1 MVWWFLKISN
11 LKYSIA
17 FALVVIVLLVWSF
30 DRLLKLYQPKYK
42 CMNARLDDKRNHLL
56 KLNST
61 SSPLLFPQKTDGGG
75 KMAFSSSSSGKT
87 ISWKFCVAIKFLA
100 SHGFSLWI
108 GNLVPRMLFPGFGG
122 GAENWPAD
130 ARAFSLSTSK
140 AREKSPGD

>member
-1 MVWWFLKISN
+1 MVFKDLKP
-11 LKYSIA
+11 SIRYRFCPCCHCVA
-17 FALVVIVLLVWSF
+17 GVTLTS
-30 DRLLKLYQPKYK
+30 RLLKLYQPKYK
-42 CMNARLDDKRNHLL
+42 CMNARLDEKRNHLL

-61 SSPLLFPQKTDGGG
+61 SSLLLFPQKTGGGG

-100 SHGFSLWI
+100 SHSFSLWI

-130 ARAFSLSTSK
+130 ARAFFLPTSK